1 MILVLVLVT
10 NTFNNRY
17 LSLALSNI
25 HVQEP
30 PPPPPFWTVLRGR
43 SLNADKLYN
52 TGSNQIDDTSTC
64 I

>member
-17 LSLALSNI
+17 LSLVLSNI
-25 HVQEP
+25 HVQD
-30 PPPPPFWTVLRGR
+30 PPPPFWTVLKGR

>member
-25 HVQEP
+25 HVQE